1 MIRVNLLPTK
11 KPRSAGGD
19 EGKLWI
25 VAFLATLLVEGG
37 ALAVVHL
44 QRTAALGVI
53 QRRNADARGRIDV
66 IKHEVADHDEIRRE
80 LEDIHARDEVITK
93 LQSSRTGPV
102 FAMMELSRILSP
114 GQMPSTDPDRLAQI
128 QRDNPMQA
136 PNLRW
141 DSRRLWITEF
151 KEEDREVTLKG
162 AARGHDDVA
171 EFLKRLILS
180 DYFTEEQLRSTETA
194 DDRETGLTH
203 IVFEI
208 RCHVRYQ

>member
-1 MIRVNLLPTK
+1 MIRINLLPTK
-11 KPRSAGGD
+11 KPRAATGE

-25 VAFLATLLVEGG
+25 VAFLLTLLVEGG

-44 QRTAALGVI
+44 QRTSALDVV
-53 QRRNADARGRIDV
+53 QRRNADARGRIAV
-66 IKHEVADHDEIRRE
+66 IKREVADHDDIKKQ
-80 LEDIHARDEVITK
+80 LEDIRSRDEVITK

-102 FAMMELSRILSP
+102 YVMMELSKILSP
-114 GQMPSTDPDRLAQI
+114 GQMPTTNPDRLAQI
-128 QRDNPMQA
+128 QRNNPLQA

-180 DYFTEEQLRSTETA
+180 DYFTDEQLRRTETEEHA
-194 DDRETGLTH
+194 QTGVTN
-203 IVFEI
+203 VAFEI
-208 RCHVRYQ
+208 RCHVRYH

>member
-11 KPRSAGGD
+11 KARAGGSD

-44 QRTAALGVI
+44 QRTSALGVI
-53 QRRNADARGRIDV
+53 QRRNADARRRIDLV
-66 IKHEVADHDEIRRE
+66 KREVADHDEIKRE

-93 LQSSRTGPV
+93 LQTSRTGPV
-102 FAMMELSRILSP
+102 FAMMELSKILSP
-114 GQMPSTDPDRLAQI
+114 GQLPTTDPDRLAQI
-128 QRDNPMQA
+128 MRDNPLQA

-141 DSRRLWITEF
+141 DSRRLWLTEF

-180 DYFTEEQLRSTETA
+180 DYFTDEQLRRTETE
-194 DDRETGLTH
+194 DDRESGLTN
-203 IVFEI
+203 ISFEI
-208 RCHVRYQ
+208 RCHVRYH